1 MSHAVNEVDERPA
14 GGDTELHRAI
24 GPKLLLLFIVGDI
37 LGTGVYALTG
47 SVAGEVGGAAWA
59 PFLVAF
65 VVATITAFSYLELV
79 TKYPQAAGAALYTH
93 KAFGIHFF
101 TFLVAFTVMCSGI
114 TSASTASNAF
124 AGFLRD
130 AFGKK
135 EDWAAGSTPL
145 LLIALAFMAVVAAIN
160 FRGVGESVK
169 ANVVLTLVELSGL
182 LLVIFIGLWA
192 VTQGKADFS
201 QTMVFD
207 SPSDKST
214 FFAITAATSL
224 AFFAMVGFEDSVNM
238 AEECKD
244 PIRDFPRMMLTGLGI
259 TGTIYVLVSL
269 TAVALVPVGKLA
281 DPGEGSA
288 LTQVVAAGAPNM
300 PFDKIFPWIGMF
312 AVANSAL
319 INMLMASRLIYGM
332 ARQEVLPPVLGWVH
346 KSRRTPWVA
355 ILFTTAIAFG
365 LITYVVRASGSK
377 DGSGTVSLLGG
388 TTALLLLCVFTVVNI
403 AVLILRKDHVGHR
416 HFIAPSVLPIVG
428 AISCAFLAGPWAR
441 SEAQQEQYKI
451 AGYLLA
457 LGVLL
462 WALTWIANRF
472 FFAKK
477 TYLRDPD
484 ELDIHMDTHN

>member
-1 MSHAVNEVDERPA
+1 
-14 GGDTELHRAI
+14 
-24 GPKLLLLFIVGDI
+24 
-37 LGTGVYALTG
+37 
-47 SVAGEVGGAAWA
+47 
-59 PFLVAF
+59 
-65 VVATITAFSYLELV
+65 
-79 TKYPQAAGAALYTH
+79 
-93 KAFGIHFF
+93 
-101 TFLVAFTVMCSGI
+101 
-114 TSASTASNAF
+114 
-124 AGFLRD
+124 
-130 AFGKK
+130 
-135 EDWAAGSTPL
+135 
-145 LLIALAFMAVVAAIN
+145 
-160 FRGVGESVK
+160 
-169 ANVVLTLVELSGL
+169 
-182 LLVIFIGLWA
+182 
-192 VTQGKADFS
+192 
-201 QTMVFD
+201 
-207 SPSDKST
+207 
-214 FFAITAATSL
+214 
-224 AFFAMVGFEDSVNM
+224 
-238 AEECKD
+238 
-244 PIRDFPRMMLTGLGI
+244 
-259 TGTIYVLVSL
+259 
-269 TAVALVPVGKLA
+269 
-281 DPGEGSA
+281 
-288 LTQVVAAGAPNM
+288 VVAAGAPNM

-332 ARQEVLPPVLGWVH
+332 ARQDVLPPVLGWVH

-457 LGVLL
+457 LGVFL

>member
-1 MSHAVNEVDERPA
+1 MSQTVESTRAA
-14 GGDTELHRAI
+14 GHTELKRVM
-24 GPKLLLLFIVGDI
+24 GPRLLLLFIVGDI

-93 KAFGIHFF
+93 KAFGIHFV

-135 EDWAAGSTPL
+135 DDWAAGSTPL
-145 LLIALAFMAVVAAIN
+145 LLIALGFMALVAAIN

-182 LLVIFIGLWA
+182 LLVIFIGLYA
-192 VTQGKADFS
+192 VTQDKADFS
-201 QTMVFD
+201 RTMIFD

-269 TAVALVPVGKLA
+269 TAVALVPVEKLS

-288 LTQVVAAGAPNM
+288 LTQVVAAGAPNF
-300 PFDKIFPWIGMF
+300 PFDKIFPFIGMF

-319 INMLMASRLIYGM
+319 INMLMASRLLYGM
-332 ARQEVLPPVLGWVH
+332 AKQEVLPPFLGKVH
-346 KSRRTPWVA
+346 HGRQTPWAA
-355 ILFTTAIAFG
+355 IIFTTAIAFG
-365 LITYVVRASGSK
+365 LITYVVRANGSK
-377 DGSGTVSLLGG
+377 EGASTVSLLGG
-388 TTALLLLCVFTVVNI
+388 TTALLLLCVFTMVNI
-403 AVLILRKDHVGHR
+403 ALLFLRKDKVGHK
-416 HFIAPSVLPIVG
+416 HFVAPSILPIIG
-428 AISCAFLAGPWAR
+428 AITCAFLAGPWAR

-457 LGVLL
+457 LGIIL
-462 WALTWIANRF
+462 WAVTWAVNRGVYGKRTF
-472 FFAKK
+472 
-477 TYLRDPD
+477 LRDPED
-484 ELDIHMDTHN
+484 LDIDMDTTN